1 MNLPPSPRP
10 LPLRGGE
17 GARRAGEGAVHGPD
31 ACAKAKGGFHEPGGR
46 ARLPS
51 SPNSYPLEIRARRSL
66 APPFMVPMRYLNKI
80 SRAAFNNAFISS
92 SLPMVMRRKSFVSG

>member
-1 MNLPPSPRP
+1 MPEGRVSGRFMVLMHAQKRKEAFMNQVGRDS
-10 LPLRGGE
+10 
-17 GARRAGEGAVHGPD
+17 RR
-31 ACAKAKGGFHEPGGR
+31 
-46 ARLPS
+46 
-51 SPNSYPLEIRARRSL
+51 PNSYPLEIRARRSL